1 CQVFLTIV
9 GGKPATNCLPVLLC
23 HGVNNQ
29 SYICESG
36 HCCGENSC
44 CSYYYELW
52 WFWLVWA
59 IIILLSCCCV
69 CHHRR
74 TKHRLQQQQRQ
85 QEINLIAYREAHNYS
100 SLPFYFRFLPSYL
113 LPAYE
118 EVVNRP
124 ATPPPPYSA
133 AQACVPDQVS
143 LETPDQPDHQG
154 PLDQVSLRGSAHRPP
169 SCTSSLEQL
178 HLTSA
183 RGDAGKLHLDSDAG
197 WRCKEASRSVLLDQ
211 GHPEEKERTP
221 GRRRRFTGDSGIEVC
236 VCSRAAGEGGDAREG
251 LADGEAPGPQDFCDS
266 CSPGGEDEERAPQQ
280 RPPVCLHLH
289 TITEQ
294 EAPNKS

>member
-1 CQVFLTIV
+1 MYVYIYIFYLLIFLIPLWDPVHETRAESAS
-9 GGKPATNCLPVLLC
+9 GATSAAGCLPCIPCKLLC

-100 SLPFYFRFLPSYL
+100 SLPFYFSDYL

-133 AQACVPDQVS
+133 AQAC
-143 LETPDQPDHQG
+143 
-154 PLDQVSLRGSAHRPP
+154 
-169 SCTSSLEQL
+169 L

-183 RGDAGKLHLDSDAG
+183 RGD
-197 WRCKEASRSVLLDQ
+197 

-280 RPPVCLHLH
+280 RPPSSVCR
-289 TITEQ
+289 
-294 EAPNKS
+294 

>member
-1 CQVFLTIV
+1 MYVYIYIFYLLIFLIPLWDPVHETRAESAS
-9 GGKPATNCLPVLLC
+9 GATSAAGCLPCIPWHSARGHKCRAGGGVGWLRRAEFKSRRPAAGLSDHALLC

-100 SLPFYFRFLPSYL
+100 SLPFYFSDYL

-124 ATPPPPYSA
+124 ATPPPPYS
-133 AQACVPDQVS
+133 
-143 LETPDQPDHQG
+143 TPDQPDHQG
-154 PLDQVSLRGSAHRPP
+154 PLDQVSLRGSAH
-169 SCTSSLEQL
+169 Q
-178 HLTSA
+178 
-183 RGDAGKLHLDSDAG
+183 
-197 WRCKEASRSVLLDQ
+197 ASRSVLLDQ

-280 RPPVCLHLH
+280 RPPSSVCR
-289 TITEQ
+289 
-294 EAPNKS
+294 